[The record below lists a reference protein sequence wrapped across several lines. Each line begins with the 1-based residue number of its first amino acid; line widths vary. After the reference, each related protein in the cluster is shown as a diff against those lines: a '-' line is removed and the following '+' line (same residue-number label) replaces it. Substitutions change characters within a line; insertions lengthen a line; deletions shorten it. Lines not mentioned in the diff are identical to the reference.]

1 MKTKPNDSPSQ
12 LSLLESEESGVT
24 LASPNPKSSSLENA
38 QALDNAR
45 AEPRPFAG
53 RSQRTIELR
62 RSGPF
67 MELDGQKIPIE
78 LSRSRRRTVG
88 MTILEG
94 RIKVTAP
101 NWVPLTEIANILD
114 YKSRWLAN
122 RLKEWQVR
130 QANKLEPED
139 RWAHGATVQFLGQ
152 SCALKLQPH
161 LEDVLWDAKNAALLV
176 PSAGDPNHEQVR
188 DRVHG
193 FMQAQAKDI
202 LKERLDALSE
212 KSGRGYSR
220 FSITQAR
227 TRWGSCTQDG
237 HIRLN
242 WRLIQ
247 FSLAVID
254 YVVAHEL
261 AHLKAMDHSRSFWD
275 EVATILPNYKAGQQG
290 LKGVTF
296 ESVS

>member
-1 MKTKPNDSPSQ
+1 MKTKPSDSPSQ
-12 LSLLESEESGVT
+12 LSLLEAEATGESQGSLT
-24 LASPNPKSSSLENA
+24 TNSTRHEKAQPSQSRSLEP
-38 QALDNAR
+38 R
-45 AEPRPFAG
+45 ASSPS
-53 RSQRTIELR
+53 SQRTIELR

-114 YKSRWLAN
+114 YKSRWLTN

-130 QANKLEPED
+130 QANKLEPKD

-152 SCALKLQPH
+152 PCVLQLQPH
-161 LEDVLWDAKNAALLV
+161 LEEVLWDAKAAALLV

-220 FSITQAR
+220 FSITHAR

-247 FSLAVID
+247 FSLQVID

-275 EVATILPNYKAGQQG
+275 EVATILPDYKAGQQG

>member
-1 MKTKPNDSPSQ
+1 
-12 LSLLESEESGVT
+12 
-24 LASPNPKSSSLENA
+24 
-38 QALDNAR
+38 
-45 AEPRPFAG
+45 
-53 RSQRTIELR
+53 
-62 RSGPF
+62 
-67 MELDGQKIPIE
+67 MELDGQKVPIE

-101 NWVPLTEIANILD
+101 NWVPLTEIANILN
-114 YKSRWLAN
+114 YKSRWLTN

-152 SCALKLQPH
+152 SCVLKLQPN
-161 LEDVLWDAKNAALLV
+161 LEEVIWDAKAAELLV
-176 PSAGDPNHEQVR
+176 PAAGDPNHEQVR

-212 KSGRGYSR
+212 KSGRSYSK
-220 FSITQAR
+220 FSITHAR

-247 FSLAVID
+247 FSLQVID

-275 EVATILPNYKAGQQG
+275 EVATILPDYKTGQQG

>member
-1 MKTKPNDSPSQ
+1 MKTKPSDSPSQ
-12 LSLLESEESGVT
+12 LSLLEAEGVDFN
-24 LASPNPKSSSLENA
+24 AESPNLTHDVTRAAQGSKQTAAGKSES
-38 QALDNAR
+38 
-45 AEPRPFAG
+45 AG
-53 RSQRTIELR
+53 RSRRTIELR

-78 LSRSRRRTVG
+78 LNRSRRRTVG
-88 MTILEG
+88 MTLLEG

-101 NWVPLTEIANILD
+101 NWVPLAEIADILD
-114 YKSRWLAN
+114 YKSRWLTN
-122 RLKEWQVR
+122 RLKEWQLR
-130 QANKLEPED
+130 QANKLEPEE
-139 RWAHGATVQFLGQ
+139 RWAHGATIQFLGQ
-152 SCALKLQPH
+152 ACALSLRAN
-161 LEDVLWDAKNAALLV
+161 LDEVVWDAKAATIFV
-176 PSAGDPNHEQVR
+176 PAAGTPNHEQVR

-193 FMQAQAKDI
+193 FMQAQAKEI
-202 LKERLDALSE
+202 LKERLDILAE
-212 KSGRGYSR
+212 RSGRSYSK
-220 FSITQAR
+220 FSITHAR

-247 FSLAVID
+247 FSLQVID

-275 EVATILPNYKAGQQG
+275 EVATILPDYKAGQQG

>member
-1 MKTKPNDSPSQ
+1 MKTKPSDSQNQ
-12 LSLLESEESGVT
+12 LSLLEAEGVDANA
-24 LASPNPKSSSLENA
+24 ASPTRGITKTLQDPKRNSAIQSES
-38 QALDNAR
+38 
-45 AEPRPFAG
+45 AG
-53 RSQRTIELR
+53 RVRRTIELR

-78 LSRSRRRTVG
+78 LNRSRRRTVG
-88 MTILEG
+88 MTLLEG

-101 NWVPLTEIANILD
+101 SWVPLAEIANILD
-114 YKSRWLAN
+114 YKSRWLTN
-122 RLKEWQVR
+122 RLKEWQLR
-130 QANKLEPED
+130 QANKLEPEV
-139 RWAHGATVQFLGQ
+139 RWAHGATIQFLGQ
-152 SCALKLQPH
+152 ACSLSLRANLD
-161 LEDVLWDAKNAALLV
+161 EVIWDAKVATIFVPAAG
-176 PSAGDPNHEQVR
+176 APNHEQVR

-193 FMQAQAKDI
+193 FMQAQAKEI
-202 LKERLDALSE
+202 LKERLDILAE
-212 KSGRGYSR
+212 RSGRSYSK
-220 FSITQAR
+220 FSLTHAR
-227 TRWGSCTQDG
+227 TRWGSCTQEG

-242 WRLIQ
+242 WRLVQ
-247 FSLAVID
+247 FSLQVID